1 MATTTTFTRTNYAGF
16 LGHFAPERSLLN
28 LVGGIRAGPDGMMD
42 VGLAKTI
49 KFSMGQFHTVAGGSQ
64 PAISEDDAQ
73 AGKAPT
79 TKTRSAEYNVV
90 QIFQESTDVSYY
102 ADSDDTKVATA
113 MGISG
118 ADTPIDE
125 EVFQIAAHLEKVATD
140 LDYTMM
146 KGTYHEPSGSDD
158 PAGTRGIATA
168 CSTNL
173 INASGATI
181 SKDLIKQLV
190 RSMFTNGAPRK
201 RPVIFAPAAL
211 LDDIT
216 DLYEYQPQSWNVG
229 GTEVN
234 TILTNFGKFGLEPC
248 VNLADTEIV
257 IVDLEHVHVVGLP
270 VRDKEKGGYKGVLFD
285 EPLARVGG
293 GDKHQIY
300 GQLSVDY
307 GSEKYHGRIYDLAT

>member
-1 MATTTTFTRTNYAGF
+1 MATTTTFTRTNYTGF
-16 LGHFAPERSLLN
+16 LGYFAPERSLLN
-28 LVGGIRAGPDGMMD
+28 LVGGIRAGPDGLMD
-42 VGLAKTI
+42 VGIANTI
-49 KFSMGQFHTVAGGSQ
+49 KFSMGQFHTVAGGAQ
-64 PAISEDDAQ
+64 PSISEDDAQ

-79 TKTRSAEYNVV
+79 TKTRASEYNVV
-90 QIFQESTDVSYY
+90 QIFQEATDVSYL
-102 ADSDDTKVATA
+102 ADSDDTKVVTS
-113 MGISG
+113 MGIGG

-125 EVFQIAAHLEKVATD
+125 GVFQIAAHLEKVATD

-146 KGTYHEPSGSDD
+146 KGTYHESSGSAD

-173 INASGATI
+173 VNASGGTI
-181 SKDLIKQLV
+181 SKELIKELA

-201 RPVIFAPAAL
+201 RPVIFAPAVL

-216 DLYEYQPQSWNVG
+216 DLYEYQPQDWNIG
-229 GTEVN
+229 GTQVK
-234 TILTNFGKFGLEPC
+234 TILTNWGRFGLEPC

-257 IVDLEHVHVVGLP
+257 IVDLDFVKVVGLP
-270 VRDKEKGGYKGVLFD
+270 VRDKEKGGFKGVLFD

-300 GQLSVDY
+300 GQLGVDY
-307 GSEKYHGRIYDLAT
+307 GSEKYHGRIYGLTT